1 MTSTPKK
8 LLAGAATAALL
19 AAACVDKNPTVTGH
33 RPADTDAGATLQSI
47 TVVAAPDDSDDD
59 AADCRRCGET
69 LSTDTARGTLCRKN
83 NPPSVKLLNDLVD
96 CVCYSKC
103 IDSCASYCSGSRI
116 EDSCA
121 PCILSSCV
129 DLYAACQGDVRQ

>member
-8 LLAGAATAALL
+8 VLAVAAIAAAL
-19 AAACVDKNPTVTGH
+19 AVACVEKNPTVTGH
-33 RPADTDAGATLQSI
+33 RPETDAATLQSI

-59 AADCRRCGET
+59 AADCRFCGET
-69 LSTDTARGTLCRKN
+69 LSTDTARGTLCKHN
-83 NPPSVKLLNDLVD
+83 AGPSVKLLNDLVD

-103 IDSCASYCSGSRI
+103 IDACASYCSGSRI

-121 PCILSSCV
+121 PCILSNCV

>member
-8 LLAGAATAALL
+8 VLAVAAIAAAL
-19 AAACVDKNPTVTGH
+19 AVACVEKNPTVTGH
-33 RPADTDAGATLQSI
+33 RPAEADASTQQSI
-47 TVVAAPDDSDDD
+47 TVVAAPDESDDD

-83 NPPSVKLLNDLVD
+83 NPSSVKMLNDLVD

-103 IDSCASYCSGSRI
+103 IDACASYCSGSRI

-121 PCILSSCV
+121 PCILSNCA
-129 DLYAACQGDVRQ
+129 DLYGACLMDARQ